1 MGRPAKLQLDE
12 VMKRATSL
20 FWEKGCDAVSTRDLE
35 KALDLRAPAIYRRFQ
50 SKDELFARCVHHY
63 VDTVI
68 VGRIESA
75 FGSSDDPM
83 RALHR
88 FFLSTLEPHG
98 REPRLR
104 GCLLANT
111 ATHTDGQT
119 PAVHA
124 AIVRGW
130 HLIDSAFREQI
141 ERAQQAGQLDPDLDP
156 GAVSQA
162 LLMSLQGLL
171 SLVRAGITDLRP
183 GIDATFRLLGGPPA
197 SAPHDRVGSRASR
210 KARMRA

>member
-12 VMKRATSL
+12 VLNRATHL
-20 FWEKGCDAVSTRDLE
+20 FWAEGGDAVSTRDLE
-35 KALDLRAPAIYRRFQ
+35 KALELRAPAIYRRFR
-50 SKDELFARCVHHY
+50 SKDELFARCVNHY

-68 VGRIESA
+68 EGRVRLVFE
-75 FGSSDDPM
+75 GTDDPM

-111 ATHTDGQT
+111 ATHADAQI
-119 PAVHA
+119 PDVHA

-130 HLIDSAFREQI
+130 RLIDTAFQQQI
-141 ERAQQAGQLDPDLDP
+141 ERAQQTGALDADLDP
-156 GAVSQA
+156 AAVSQA

-171 SLVRAGITDLRP
+171 TLVRAGITDLRP
-183 GIDATFRLLGGPPA
+183 GIDATFRLLGGTPA
-197 SAPHDRVGSRASR
+197 SSVRQDREGS
-210 KARMRA
+210 